1 MSEPDDRHTSDNA
14 EATVWAVFTA
24 VVLFHIAR
32 LPAHIQALA
41 GVRELRNAA
50 EDIDITRAQSGG
62 RIEPARERLLA
73 RLAKALTGAAK
84 ANVLVFDFFEKDDD
98 EARRHLPKK

>member
-1 MSEPDDRHTSDNA
+1 MSDPDDRHTSDNA

-32 LPAHIQALA
+32 LPARMQALA

-50 EDIDITRAQSGG
+50 EDIDITRAQSG

-98 EARRHLPKK
+98 ETLRRSPKK